1 MILHESV
8 ALASRR
14 TIGMNMFHHTSTT
27 DDLQQSSAWRLPTT
41 LCLVGLIVLSML
53 WELWLA
59 PLREGGSWL
68 VLKALILAFP
78 LPGIISGRRYTY
90 QWASMLILLFV
101 LEGTVRLMSDVGPS
115 RMLAAVE
122 LGLSLAFFTTSI
134 GHIRALRKV
143 SPPR

>member
-1 MILHESV
+1 MFN
-8 ALASRR
+8 RR
-14 TIGMNMFHHTSTT
+14 PNPI
-27 DDLQQSSAWRLPTT
+27 DLQQSSVWRLPAT

-68 VLKALILAFP
+68 VLKALILALP

-101 LEGTVRLMSDVGPS
+101 LEGTVRLMSDTGPS
-115 RMLAAVE
+115 QILATIE
-122 LGLSLAFFTTSI
+122 LGLSLAFFATAI
-134 GHIRALRKV
+134 GHIRALRKPP
-143 SPPR
+143 PPR